1 MFNNKKKKSLR
12 HIVVENECNYCDIVD
27 EFIPKDYNMVYVVS
41 DDGKVQ
47 DIITE
52 TQVIDKLTTE
62 QVL

>member
-1 MFNNKKKKSLR
+1 MDK
-12 HIVVENECNYCDIVD
+12 
-27 EFIPKDYNMVYVVS
+27 FIPKDYNVVYIVS
-41 DDGKVQ
+41 DDGKVK

>member
-1 MFNNKKKKSLR
+1 MFNNKKKKSVR

-27 EFIPKDYNMVYVVS
+27 EFIPNNMVYVVS